1 VRLPAQFSAAALG
14 SWQYAWE
21 KLLPGDQLFSVG
33 GPTTVRGYPTNAAAG
48 DSGYYFNFE
57 LHRNMSDMIKGLDLF
72 AFIDSGSVYSTFP
85 AITQLDSA
93 GAGLSWTPYTALTFE
108 GSVGVPWRTVIA
120 DQSHYQFYG
129 RIIFRP
135 LELL

>member
-1 VRLPAQFSAAALG
+1 MIDAAG
-14 SWQYAWE
+14 SWQA
-21 KLLPGDQLFSVG
+21 KQRASAPPAHLALRVMRSCG
-33 GPTTVRGYPTNAAAG
+33 GRRG
-48 DSGYYFNFE
+48 
-57 LHRNMSDMIKGLDLF
+57 
-72 AFIDSGSVYSTFP
+72 GSVYSTFP

-120 DQSHYQFYG
+120 DQSRYELYG